1 MARIG
6 GRRRSLARTLGRL
19 PRVGQTVR
27 PIGLQDKDLVPLF
40 TDSRQI
46 RSGLADVGY
55 IASRETAF
63 AVHLADLTGRPLL
76 LEGNTGVGKTELA
89 RALAQSAGA
98 RLIRLQCYEGVGEQE
113 ALFAWNHAK
122 QILRLQSSTHAV
134 DVGIFSDE
142 FLLERPLLTALR
154 SEQPT
159 VLLVDEVDKAQIEFD
174 ALLLEV
180 LGDFAITIGEYGTVS
195 AVRRPLVILTSGGK
209 RELSE
214 ALRRRCHF
222 SRLPNPSSGME
233 RRILAYRIPDA
244 EAGFAITRDTAGQ
257 SSADPTELGWHDLLD
272 SLRRRGLLNH
282 VIGFVDA
289 LRDNGLPC
297 GPAALVDA
305 VAALQCIDLYD
316 RGQVRGALCATLVH
330 REVELLT
337 FAALFDLWFAVARPD
352 RRTDRDKD
360 TTPSALAERM
370 AAASDDLD
378 ASAFGDAVGSIAAD
392 LVSEFGEYRSADG
405 DSYSAMQAMRGLDTA
420 ETTNRIAM
428 HIAAGLPPT
437 AMSSVIAER
446 TAQAQLDLLQRA
458 VTLETNR
465 LVAQRRGRDRVARYA
480 VPRTAGMDEPDAG
493 DTSELAAVR
502 RAVVDLGRTLAVR
515 QATTRRRARA
525 GEIDL
530 RSTLRR
536 SMSTGGVPITLVR
549 RKPRIAKPELVVLCD
564 MSSSVAEFSYF
575 TLILVDALRKAFSR
589 VRIFA
594 FIDTVDEVTDLF
606 APGTDLRVAV
616 AKLNSEAAID
626 IDGRSD
632 YGRALE
638 SFASAYPNA
647 MTSRTSLIVIGD
659 ARSNYSDPR
668 AAVLRDLVASAK
680 HARWLNPEPRSRWGT
695 GDSAAEAYR
704 EQITMC
710 ECRNA
715 DQLSS
720 VVAELLDS

>member
-27 PIGLQDKDLVPLF
+27 PVGLQDKDLVPLF

-55 IASRETAF
+55 IASRQTAF

-122 QILRLQSSTHAV
+122 QILRLQSSTHAADV
-134 DVGIFSDE
+134 DIFSDE
-142 FLLERPLLTALR
+142 FLLERPLLAALR
-154 SEQPT
+154 SDQPT

-195 AVRRPLVILTSGGK
+195 AVRRPLVILTSGG
-209 RELSE
+209 RGELSD

-233 RRILAYRIPDA
+233 RRILAHRIPDA
-244 EAGFAITRDTAGQ
+244 EADFAAAGRD
-257 SSADPTELGWHDLLD
+257 
-272 SLRRRGLLNH
+272 GLLNH

-305 VAALQCIDLYD
+305 VAALRCIDLYD

-330 REVELLT
+330 REVELPT
-337 FAALFDLWFAVARPD
+337 FAALFDLWFAGASPARQK
-352 RRTDRDKD
+352 DRDED
-360 TTPSALAERM
+360 TTPDALAELM
-370 AAASDDLD
+370 AAASDELD
-378 ASAFGDAVGSIAAD
+378 ASAFDDAVSTIAAD

-428 HIAAGLPPT
+428 RIAAGLPPT

-446 TAQAQLDLLQRA
+446 TAQAQLDQLQRA

-480 VPRTAGMDEPDAG
+480 VPRTAGMDEPDAA

-515 QATTRRRARA
+515 EATARRRARA

-616 AKLNSEAAID
+616 AKMNSEAEID
-626 IDGRSD
+626 VDGRSD

-695 GDSAAEAYR
+695 GDSAAGAYR
-704 EQITMC
+704 EQITMH

-715 DQLSS
+715 EQLSS
-720 VVAELLDS
+720 VVAELLES